1 VAKSKNDFTVEKL
14 GEAKIHSPIPYS
26 NVYGDSIAN
35 YVSDNEKILYD
46 IDLRENRTVKEL
58 ELEGLMEKAG
68 PREKIYFNPNHSHAA
83 IVTCGGLC
91 PGLNDVIRA
100 VVRTLWY
107 RYGVKRI
114 TGIRYG
120 FTGFLPEYNI
130 PTIELT
136 PNYVDDIHKMGGT
149 VLGSSRGNGKRVEE
163 IVDALERMNINLLF
177 IIGGDGT
184 QRGANDIGEEVFKRG
199 QKIAVVGIPKTID
212 NDLLFTEK
220 TFGFESAVA
229 KAVSAVEAAH
239 VEAKSANNGVGLV
252 KVMGRDSGFIAAST
266 ALSSNEANF
275 VLIPEVP
282 FDLHG
287 DNGILAHIEERLR
300 TRQHAVVLVAEG
312 AGQEFVEIPEGEDKS
327 GNKRYGDIGTFLAEE
342 IKKHLTSKNM
352 DFALKYI
359 DPSYIIRASEALP
372 SDSLYCA
379 RLGSHAVHAA
389 MAGKTKCLITLMNTH
404 YVNLPIKLVVNGR
417 KRVNPESS
425 LWRDVQESTRQ
436 PLSMKN

>member
-1 VAKSKNDFTVEKL
+1 MAKAKYDFTIERL
-14 GEAKIHSPIPYS
+14 GEPKIASPIPYS
-26 NVYGDSIAN
+26 KVLGDSIAN
-35 YVSDNEKILYD
+35 YVTEDERILYD
-46 IDLRENRTVKEL
+46 IDLTEGRTLKDL
-58 ELEGLMEKAG
+58 ESSGLMEKAG
-68 PREKIYFNPNHSHAA
+68 PREKIYFNPQHSHAA

-107 RYGVKRI
+107 RYNVRRI
-114 TGIRYG
+114 TGVRYG
-120 FTGFLPEYNI
+120 FTGFLPEFNI
-130 PTIELT
+130 PTIDLNPT
-136 PNYVDDIHKMGGT
+136 VVDDIHKMGGT
-149 VLGSSRGNGKRVEE
+149 MLGSSRGNGKRVEE
-163 IVDALERMNINLLF
+163 IVDSLERMNINLLF

-184 QRGANDIGEEVFKRG
+184 QRASYDIGEEVLKRG
-199 QKIAVVGIPKTID
+199 MKISVVGIPKTID
-212 NDLLFTEK
+212 NDLLFTER
-220 TFGFESAVA
+220 TFGFETAVA
-229 KAVSAVEAAH
+229 KAVTAVEAAH

-252 KVMGRDSGFIAAST
+252 KVMGRDSGYIAAST

-287 DNGILAHIEERLR
+287 PNGLLSHVEERLR
-300 TRQHAVVLVAEG
+300 TRQHAVIIVAEG
-312 AGQEFVEIPEGEDKS
+312 AGQEYVEIPDGADKS
-327 GNKRYGDIGTFLAEE
+327 GNKLYGDIGKFLADE
-342 IKKHLTSKNM
+342 IKKHLTGKGM

-379 RLGSHAVHAA
+379 RLGASAVHAA
-389 MAGKTKCLITLMNTH
+389 MAGKTKCLVSLMNTH
-404 YVNLPIKLVVNGR
+404 FVHLPIKLVVGGR
-417 KRVNPESS
+417 KKVDPESS

>member
-1 VAKSKNDFTVEKL
+1 MGKAKNDFTIECL
-14 GEAKIHSPIPYS
+14 GEAKIKSPIPYS
-26 NVYGDSIAN
+26 NVLGDSIAN
-35 YVSDNEKILYD
+35 YVSDDERILYD
-46 IDLRENRTVKEL
+46 IDLRKGKTIADL
-58 ELEGLMEKAG
+58 EESGLMEKAG
-68 PREKIYFNPNHSHAA
+68 PREKIYFNPQHSHAA
-83 IVTCGGLC
+83 VVTCGGLC

-100 VVRTLWY
+100 IVRTLWY
-107 RYGVKRI
+107 RYNVRRI
-114 TGIRYG
+114 TGIKYG

-130 PTIELT
+130 PTVELN
-136 PNYVDDIHKMGGT
+136 PNIVDDIHKMGGT
-149 VLGSSRGNGKRVEE
+149 MLGSSRGNGKRVEE
-163 IVDALERMNINLLF
+163 IVDALERLNINMLF

-184 QRGANDIGEEVFKRG
+184 QRASNDIGEEILKRNL
-199 QKIAVVGIPKTID
+199 KISVVGIPKTID

-220 TFGFESAVA
+220 TFGFETAVA
-229 KAVSAVEAAH
+229 KAVDAVEAAH

-287 DNGILAHIEERLR
+287 ENGLLVHLEERLK

-312 AGQEFVEIPEGEDKS
+312 AGQEFVEVPEGEDKS
-327 GNKRYGDIGTFLAEE
+327 GNKRYGDIGTYLAEE
-342 IKKHLTSKNM
+342 IKTYLQGKNM

-359 DPSYIIRASEALP
+359 DPSYIIRAAESLP

-389 MAGKTKCLITLMNTH
+389 MAGKTKCLVTLMNTQ
-404 YVNLPIKLVVNGR
+404 YILLPIKMVVGGR
-417 KRVNPESS
+417 KMVDPESA